1 MVGMVIAFWVQR
13 MVPFVHTRPL
23 EEYRNPASR
32 PDVVEIITRGNG
44 RIAPA
49 VNAWFDDLVSFRSFL
64 TRLANQI
71 DYSIFRYS
79 NKVLIG
85 QNGWLFD
92 RGFFRDE
99 IALSRIGDD
108 LKIEKEQLIAIS
120 KFLDRKGIRLVVIST
135 PAKETIYRDL
145 LPPGSPMGPIVSEF
159 EKFRTDLKAGDGR
172 YWTYIDSA
180 EILTR
185 AKDNGQNLYFRTDIH
200 ATTYGTMLVAREL
213 INRLAQAEHADW
225 RWNPVMHFRA
235 EVMEVGFELRAFPLL
250 SRRAEEIEELEWGAR
265 YNPAAPPSG
274 EVFEKLPA
282 EPFEI
287 IFHNETKRPTLPR
300 TVLFGSSFLDRYLL
314 IGAYSFF
321 KDVYRAR
328 GTSDSIGAT
337 LRAIPPGTQYF
348 VYEFW
353 EPHLVLIRQAQ
364 IPQED

>member
-1 MVGMVIAFWVQR
+1 MRIQRFAFLVVMVGMVIAFWVQR
-13 MVPFVHTRPL
+13 IVPFVHTRPL

-145 LPPGSPMGPIVSEF
+145 LPPGSPLGPIVSEF

-180 EILTR
+180 EILT
-185 AKDNGQNLYFRTDIH
+185 
-200 ATTYGTMLVAREL
+200 
-213 INRLAQAEHADW
+213 
-225 RWNPVMHFRA
+225 
-235 EVMEVGFELRAFPLL
+235 
-250 SRRAEEIEELEWGAR
+250 SRQR
-265 YNPAAPPSG
+265 
-274 EVFEKLPA
+274 
-282 EPFEI
+282 
-287 IFHNETKRPTLPR
+287 
-300 TVLFGSSFLDRYLL
+300 
-314 IGAYSFF
+314 
-321 KDVYRAR
+321 
-328 GTSDSIGAT
+328 
-337 LRAIPPGTQYF
+337 
-348 VYEFW
+348 
-353 EPHLVLIRQAQ
+353 
-364 IPQED
+364 